1 MSILW
6 VSDKSESAVF
16 NFSQFIASI
25 LNDRSC
31 MSDFFCHLSFWSREH
46 LCSSLVFWYF
56 SGLFLR
62 NWNQNNSM
70 CPKEICRYIVRV
82 RAYHRVFEW
91 GKFEN
96 SMLCVWKV
104 LPTVTAKT
112 VTVGKIKCSEAS
124 LYPRALE
131 ENYRRLLY
139 QLISWRSVCN

>member
-16 NFSQFIASI
+16 NFFQSIASI

-31 MSDFFCHLSFWSREH
+31 MNDFFLSSFILKQRTFCSSLSFWY
-46 LCSSLVFWYF
+46 L
-56 SGLFLR
+56 SGLLLR
-62 NWNQNNSM
+62 KWNQNKSM